1 MKKYNEIEG
10 DLIELAKQ
18 GNFDVIA
25 HGCNCFCTMQSGI
38 APQMAKAFDCD
49 RFEKESLQYK
59 GDINKIGTID
69 FEYFAKLGDYNYH
82 SVNKIDHEF
91 KENHLVVVNAYTQ
104 YNYGKNHVDGVSI
117 PLDYEALTLCLRKI
131 NHEFKGKHIGLPL
144 IGCGL
149 AGGIWDINLLT
160 EDELK
165 DITFDLNSYKDV
177 KTIIQEELK
186 DCNVTIVFYNKN
198 K

>member
-25 HGCNCFCTMQSGI
+25 HGCNCFCNMGAGI
-38 APQMAKAFDCD
+38 APLMAEAFGCNNYFLEDGD
-49 RFEKESLQYK
+49 YR
-59 GDINKIGTID
+59 GDINKLGQIQY
-69 FEYFAKLGDYNYH
+69 EYYRPNFPDTKGSFA
-82 SVNKIDHEF
+82 
-91 KENHLVVVNAYTQ
+91 VVNAYTQ
-104 YNYGKNHVDGVSI
+104 YSYGKNHTEGISV

-160 EDELK
+160 EEKLK
-165 DITFDLNSYKDV
+165 EITFDLNSYKDV